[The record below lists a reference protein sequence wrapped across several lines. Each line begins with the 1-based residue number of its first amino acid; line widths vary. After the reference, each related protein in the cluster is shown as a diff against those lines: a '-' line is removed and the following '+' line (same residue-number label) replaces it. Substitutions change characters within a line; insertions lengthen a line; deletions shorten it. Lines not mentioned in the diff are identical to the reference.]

1 MNNEKKEKQKE
12 IREESTPT
20 GTPREHE
27 AAENM
32 ISELKSAYESA
43 ARMRESPAHRKIVL
57 EITRALREE
66 KFKG

>member
-12 IREESTPT
+12 TREEPA
-20 GTPREHE
+20 GTPREHD
-27 AAENM
+27 AAECM

-57 EITRALREE
+57 EITRALRERE
-66 KFKG
+66 GGAR

>member
-1 MNNEKKEKQKE
+1 MNNEKGKKQKE
-12 IREESTPT
+12 PREESTPA

-57 EITRALREE
+57 EIVRALRESE
-66 KFKG
+66 KEN

>member
-12 IREESTPT
+12 STPA